1 VYYRQSG
8 TDRLPCGHALGQ
20 YKLVTIPNSDGTP
33 FMVQTVGPRVEPLT
47 IPSGKSHDFTIP
59 LERGWSGYLVPGK
72 WTVWIAARDV
82 ELESNRLELTLR
94 FTANSVAACLEMA
107 ERREERTSKR
117 KWHAA
122 WLQKIMP
129 GLELKWRTE
138 DTSPEGIARRNAEI
152 EKKLQEFKLFLD
164 DPKNAKAIQQAID
177 RINQEAGLP
186 VEDKGEEAKP

>member
-1 VYYRQSG
+1 
-8 TDRLPCGHALGQ
+8 
-20 YKLVTIPNSDGTP
+20 
-33 FMVQTVGPRVEPLT
+33 MVDTVRPRVEPLT
-47 IPSGKSHDFTIP
+47 IPPGKGHDLSIP
-59 LERGWSGYLVPGK
+59 LEPNWSGHVVPGM
-72 WTVWIAARDV
+72 WTAWIRAHDV

-94 FTANSVAACLEMA
+94 FTADSVADCLEIA
-107 ERREERTSKR
+107 EAREEDTFKR

-138 DTSPEGIARRNAEI
+138 DASPEGIARRNTEI

-164 DPKNAKAIQQAID
+164 DPKNAEAIQQAID
-177 RINQEAGLP
+177 RINREAGLP